1 MSQVDQFESVFR
13 GALREPFE
21 FDLPSAKSL
30 LIVTDLAQ
38 AEADAFAERIATF
51 LGSTSLCE
59 APSVRAIG
67 GDAFSSTAELLD
79 RVDSSGAD
87 LICTYRNLHSE
98 AWRFPHSLGEY
109 LDVLLQLTNAPV
121 LVLPHPRSGFAAGHA
136 MQNAE
141 VVMAITDHLTKDHR
155 LVNYAASLVQPGGTL
170 CLAHVECR
178 QTFDRYLD
186 AISKIPTIDTD
197 DARGRLEEQLLKD
210 ARAYVDSCAARLAQ
224 TQLELHVEPLVDFG
238 DHLAD
243 YRHYLEAFRVDL
255 LVMNTKD
262 EDQLA
267 RHGLA
272 YPLAVELRQIPLL
285 ML

>member
-1 MSQVDQFESVFR
+1 MPQVDQFESVFR
-13 GALREPFE
+13 SALREPFE
-21 FDLPSAKSL
+21 FNLPNAQSL
-30 LIVTDLAQ
+30 LIVTDFDQ
-38 AEADAFAERIATF
+38 AEAYAFAQRIVSFLAATA
-51 LGSTSLCE
+51 LCD
-59 APSVRAIG
+59 APDVRTLS
-67 GDAFSSTAELLD
+67 GDAFSTTADLLEQ
-79 RVDSSGAD
+79 VETSGTD

-109 LDVLLQLTNAPV
+109 LDVLLQRAQAPV
-121 LVLPHPRSGFAAGHA
+121 LVLPHPLADFAAEHA
-136 MQNAE
+136 MQRTE
-141 VVMAITDHLTKDHR
+141 VVMAVTDHLEKDHR
-155 LVNYAASLVQPGGTL
+155 LVNYAASLVQPGGSL

-197 DARGRLEEQLLKD
+197 DARSRLEEQLLKD
-210 ARAYVDSCAARLAQ
+210 ARAYVNSCAARLARS
-224 TQLELHVEPLVDFG
+224 ELDLKVKALVDFG
-238 DHLAD
+238 DHLSD
-243 YRHYLEAFRVDL
+243 YRQYLESFEVDL

-267 RHGLA
+267 MHGLA